1 MWTARRARL
10 LAISRGS
17 FERVEQSLR
26 KTPIISPMSNPSRT
40 VLHALALVAC
50 CIPLLGVAQV
60 ATKPLGKPDI
70 EYRQPF
76 TTISGLREL
85 RDGRVIVADSRDKTL
100 QLIDLARGLATPVG
114 RAGAGPGEW
123 GNPTRLYALPSDSTL
138 MTDFSNN
145 RYFIINPDGK
155 PGLTLG
161 VPENG
166 PESSSSLTGIDAMGR
181 MLLVADRRPKGPMDG
196 SVGVADVLRVDRRGR
211 RVDTVATLMQP
222 AGERTAAT
230 MMGSG
235 MMRMATN
242 LPLAARDLTAIAG
255 DGRIAI
261 VRTSP
266 YRVEWIGTDG
276 KHVQGPVTVA
286 SNIRITDA
294 EREAFTRTQ
303 IRPGAILV
311 RGPGGGATPPASSKA
326 GGGGAAKI
334 SSAEIK
340 AMMNPDMTWPTV
352 KPPFLDGA
360 VQIDPNGRV
369 WVLRTRAHDDS
380 IPTFDVFD
388 ATGRVTERVTLPK
401 RTKLVG
407 FGRGVVYLARTDED
421 DLVWLQRVRR

>member
-1 MWTARRARL
+1 MFTIAK
-10 LAISRGS
+10 GC
-17 FERVEQSLR
+17 VLR
-26 KTPIISPMSNPSRT
+26 
-40 VLHALALVAC
+40 ALAVVAWC
-50 CIPLLGVAQV
+50 SPSLGVAQV
-60 ATKPLGKPDI
+60 AAKPLAKPDI
-70 EYRQPF
+70 EYREPF

-85 RDGRVIVADSRDKTL
+85 RDGRVIVADARDKTL
-100 QLIDLARGLATPVG
+100 QLIDLVRGTATPVG

-123 GNPTRLYALPSDSTL
+123 ANPSRLYALPGDSTL

-155 PGLTLG
+155 PGRTIG

-166 PESSSSLTGIDAMGR
+166 PESSSSLIGIDAMRR
-181 MLLVADRRPKGPMDG
+181 MLLVAERRTKGPMDG
-196 SVGVADVLRVDRRGR
+196 SVGVAEVLRFDRRSL
-211 RVDTVATLMQP
+211 RVDTVGTLMQP
-222 AGERTAAT
+222 SGERTAAT
-230 MMGSG
+230 MMGAG

-261 VRTSP
+261 VRAVP

-276 KHVQGPVTVA
+276 KQVLGPVAVA

-294 EREAFTRTQ
+294 EKEAFTRSQ

-311 RGPGGGATPPASSKA
+311 RGPSGGAPPPTGNKASGSS
-326 GGGGAAKI
+326 AARI
-334 SSAEIK
+334 SSAEIR
-340 AMMNPDMTWPTV
+340 AMMNPDMTWPAV

-360 VQIDPNGRV
+360 VQIDPTGRV

-388 ATGRVTERVTLPK
+388 AGGQVTERVVLPK
-401 RTKLVG
+401 RTRLVG
-407 FGRGVVYLARTDED
+407 FGRSVVYLARTDED